1 MGNYYKIKRTKMS
14 YYGDVLDGTDKRMDL
29 DFEKP
34 LKCDAPKELS
44 LKIKAAVCK
53 DTGLSV
59 SQDMVDGKFK
69 VKNEMTKKMGE
80 HAGKLTVT
88 NKDYT
93 YEHKWT
99 PADLNKDGMKS
110 TLVAEGKLMPA
121 ANDWEGKVEY
131 KIGGLDLGGAQAW
144 TELQLNSNKKKEH
157 KLTYS
162 QNMKMENY
170 HLGWKMVYGVGAK
183 KLT

>member
-53 DTGLSV
+53 DSGLSV

-99 PADLNKDGMKS
+99 PADLN
-110 TLVAEGKLMPA
+110 
-121 ANDWEGKVEY
+121 
-131 KIGGLDLGGAQAW
+131 
-144 TELQLNSNKKKEH
+144 SNKKKEH

-170 HLGWKMVYGVGAK
+170 HLGWKMV
-183 KLT
+183 